1 MSGASRRVGFIGL
14 GTMGSRMAPHLL
26 RAGHDLVVTD
36 VRRDA
41 AEPLLAAGAVWAD
54 DPAGVAAAADV
65 IILSLPTPAIV
76 EAVVAGPG
84 GIVESLR
91 AGHVVFDT
99 STNSRAVVL
108 RLAALL
114 AEHDAHLLDAPVSGG
129 PTGAESGRLAILVGG
144 DEDVFVEHLE
154 LLETFAD
161 RPVRVGDVGHA
172 TVAKLVHN
180 SMSYMINTAFA
191 EAFSVGVKAGVDPVT
206 LWAALRQ
213 GSLGRVR
220 TFDRMH
226 RQFLPGTY
234 EPAMFALELA
244 HKDLSLATEL
254 GRDVGVPMRLAAAA
268 QAEMTEALGRGWG
281 ARDSRVSML
290 LQLERAGV
298 ELDVDPAVLQAV
310 LDADGDET
318 AA

>member
-1 MSGASRRVGFIGL
+1 MTLRVGFIGL
-14 GTMGSRMAPHLL
+14 GTMGSRMAPHVLA
-26 RAGHDLVVTD
+26 AGHPLVVHD
-36 VRRDA
+36 ARREA
-41 AEPLLAAGAVWAD
+41 ADGLLAAGATWAD
-54 DPAGVAAAADV
+54 SPAQVAATVDV
-65 IILSLPTPAIV
+65 VILSLPTPAIV
-76 EAVVAGPG
+76 EQVVAGPD
-84 GIVESLR
+84 GIVVAARSGL
-91 AGHVVFDT
+91 VVLDT

-114 AEHDAHLLDAPVSGG
+114 AERGAHLLDAPVSGG

-144 DEDVFVEHLE
+144 DTAVFARVRP
-154 LLETFAD
+154 LLATFAD
-161 RPVRVGDVGHA
+161 QPIHVGEVGHA
-172 TVAKLVHN
+172 TVVKLVHN

-226 RQFLPGTY
+226 RQFLVGSY
-234 EPAMFALELA
+234 EPPMFALELA
-244 HKDLSLATEL
+244 HKDMSLATEL

-281 ARDSRVSML
+281 QRDSRVSML
-290 LQLERAGV
+290 LQLERAGL
-298 ELDVDPAVLQAV
+298 ELSVDPEELRAVLE
-310 LDADGDET
+310 ADG
-318 AA
+318 AAG

>member
-1 MSGASRRVGFIGL
+1 MSAVTRVGFVGL

-26 RAGHDLVVTD
+26 RAGHPLVVTD
-36 VRRDA
+36 VRGETADA
-41 AEPLLAAGAVWAD
+41 LVAEGATWAD
-54 DPAGVAAAADV
+54 DPAGVAAASDV
-65 IILSLPTPAIV
+65 VLLSLPTPAIV
-76 EAVVAGPG
+76 ESVVAGPG
-84 GIVESLR
+84 GILETVRE
-91 AGHVVFDT
+91 GHVVFDT

-108 RLAALL
+108 RLASLL
-114 AEHDAHLLDAPVSGG
+114 AERGAHLLDAPVSGG
-129 PTGAESGRLAILVGG
+129 PTGAESGRLAVLVGG
-144 DEDVFVEHLE
+144 DADVFEQNRA

-191 EAFSVGVKAGVDPVT
+191 EAFSVGVRAGVDPVT

-234 EPAMFALELA
+234 DPPMFALELA

-268 QAEMTEALGRGWG
+268 HAEMTEALGRGWG
-281 ARDSRVSML
+281 ALDSRVSML

-298 ELDVDPAVLQAV
+298 ELHVDPAELQAV
-310 LDADGDET
+310 LDADGED
-318 AA
+318 A